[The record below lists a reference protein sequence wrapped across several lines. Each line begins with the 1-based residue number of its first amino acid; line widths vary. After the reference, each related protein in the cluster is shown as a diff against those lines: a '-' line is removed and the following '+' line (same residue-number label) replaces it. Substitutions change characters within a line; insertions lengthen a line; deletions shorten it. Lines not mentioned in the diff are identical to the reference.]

1 MSQTRISRVGIVGGG
16 SAGWMAAAALARNL
30 PHGVAISLI
39 ESEEI
44 GTVGVGEATIPPIK
58 LFNQMLGINEAEF
71 VRATQGSFKLGI
83 EFVGWGRA
91 GHRYFHPFGT
101 FGADFDSVALHHWWT
116 RQRLAGDPTSLDEY
130 SMAWVAARANRFAPP
145 AADRRL
151 VQSTFDYAYHF
162 DAGLYARTLR
172 RLAEGLGV
180 VRHEGRITGV
190 ERAGDSGDVTAI
202 TLADGRRVEAD
213 FWLDC
218 SGFRGL
224 LIAEALAT
232 PFVNWSHWLPC
243 DRALAVPC
251 GHAGGTDGTGFT
263 PYTRSTAHAAG
274 WQWRIP
280 LQHRIGN
287 GHVFS
292 SAFMAEDEAARIL
305 LANLDG
311 PALAEPRLLKFT
323 TGRRAGAWAHNVVA
337 IGLAAGFMEPL
348 ESTSLHLVQ
357 SGLMRLLALWPNR
370 QIDPLV
376 RDEYNRVTAVEW
388 ERIRDFLILHYHLNS
403 RPEPLWR
410 HCATMNIPDTLAH
423 RIAHFRHS
431 GRLVSDG
438 PELFLNASWLAVH
451 VGQFNLPQDHD
462 PLADARAAGVDAPR
476 LLAGL
481 RRVMGEAAAAMPSHA
496 EFIARHCAAAA
507 G

>member
-1 MSQTRISRVGIVGGG
+1 MRDDNIASVCIVGGG

-30 PHGVAISLI
+30 PHGVAIQLV

-58 LFNQMLGINEAEF
+58 LFNQMLGLNEADF
-71 VRATQGSFKLGI
+71 ARTTQGSFKLGI
-83 EFVGWGRA
+83 EFVGWGQA
-91 GHRYFHPFGT
+91 SQRYFHPFGT
-101 FGADFDSVALHHWWT
+101 YGADFDSVALHHWWN
-116 RQRLAGDPTSLDEY
+116 RQRLAGDATPLDDY
-130 SMAWVAARANRFAPP
+130 SMAWVAAKANRFAPP
-145 AADRRL
+145 AQDRRL

-162 DAGLYARTLR
+162 DAGLYARALRTL
-172 RLAEGLGV
+172 AQGQGV
-180 VRHEGRITGV
+180 TRHEGRITGV
-190 ERAGDSGDVTAI
+190 ARDGETGLVTAI
-202 TLADGRRVEAD
+202 TLADGRVVEAD
-213 FWLDC
+213 FWIDC

-224 LIAEALAT
+224 LIADTLAT
-232 PFVNWSHWLPC
+232 PFIDWTHWLPC

-251 GHAGGTDGTGFT
+251 GHANGSDGAGFT
-263 PYTRSTAHAAG
+263 PYTRSTAHGAG

-292 SAFMAEDEAARIL
+292 SAFMGEDEAAAIL
-305 LANLDG
+305 MANLDG
-311 PALAEPRLLKFT
+311 LALADPRLLKFT
-323 TGRRAGAWAHNVVA
+323 TGRRANAWSHNVVA

-357 SGLMRLLALWPNR
+357 SGLMRLLALWPTR
-370 QIDPLV
+370 AMDALV
-376 RDEYNRVTAVEW
+376 RDEYNRVTATEW

-403 RPEPLWR
+403 RGEPMWQ
-410 HCATMNIPDTLAH
+410 HCAAMPIPDTLAH
-423 RIAHFRHS
+423 RIAHFREY

-451 VGQFNLPQDHD
+451 VGQFNLPQRYD
-462 PLADARAAGVDAPR
+462 PLVDSRAATVDAPR
-476 LLAGL
+476 LLSGL
-481 RRVMGEAAAAMPSHA
+481 ARVMREAAAEMPTHA
-496 EFIARHCAAAA
+496 AFIARHCAAP